1 MQFYGVNE
9 GTPVFFGD
17 KDEGKF
23 GSYWV
28 SNGKV
33 RHQFCCVPWC
43 MYAETAQHSRPSLAG
58 SRSARYALS
67 ALTRRARCV
76 YAGTAWQ

>member
-1 MQFYGVNE
+1 MLLGVQFYGVNE

-17 KDEGKF
+17 KAEGKF

-33 RHQFCCVPWC
+33 RRQSCSVLWC
-43 MYAETAQHSRPSLAG
+43 MCGETAQHFD
-58 SRSARYALS
+58 
-67 ALTRRARCV
+67 
-76 YAGTAWQ
+76 